1 MEQFAEYGHALISI
15 ALFAVILLA
24 LSPLIALSK
33 GAAGVESGAT
43 PPEDYS
49 NKTYRL
55 HRAYLNGAETLPVF
69 IAVTVVAMIA
79 GASPFW
85 VNLLASLVLVSRLLM
100 LFLHLRGIGKPHSG
114 VRSFTY
120 VFGWACMALLAVF
133 GVVAVF

>member
-15 ALFAVILLA
+15 ALFAGILLA
-24 LSPLIALSK
+24 LSPIIALSK
-33 GAAGVESGAT
+33 DAAGVESGAT
-43 PPEDYS
+43 PPEDYA

-69 IAVTVVAMIA
+69 IAVTLVAMIA

-85 VNLLASLVLVSRLLM
+85 VNVLASLVLVSRLLM

-133 GVVAVF
+133 GVIAVF

>member
-1 MEQFAEYGHALISI
+1 MEQFAEYGHALVSI
-15 ALFAVILLA
+15 TLFAVILLA

-33 GAAGVESGAT
+33 GAAGVESGGT

-55 HRAYLNGAETLPVF
+55 HRAYQNGAETLPVF
-69 IAVTVVAMIA
+69 IAVTVVAIVA

-100 LFLHLRGIGKPHSG
+100 VCFHLRGVGTPFSG
-114 VRSFTY
+114 VRSFTS
-120 VFGWACMALLAVF
+120 VFGWACMAILAVF